1 VREDAVRISEPRP
14 YRPLETLAPNTYSAG
29 LVANSLGQALQLQT
43 SGSDVVGH
51 HGWNLAA
58 TIGLDY
64 RGVNLG
70 GSYSYRR
77 LWPSLGVSLA
87 RTVSQRG
94 GYLIDG
100 ANVAYTE
107 EALRGTVSV
116 GLPIVRDPDGSATL
130 AIDYDVDWLRNL
142 DGKLHT
148 EDPNDILPRQPEDDL
163 FLAGLALRWS
173 WSDSRGYVYTIG
185 PQEGK
190 DLSASVRYDHPALG
204 SEVDAVP
211 FTYRATWYQQIPLV
225 THPSLMLRL
234 SGGWRATEAERI
246 DRFAI
251 GGVPDS
257 QDLVRS
263 LIDNLRASSTGYLRG
278 YPVRHLTGTQ
288 FHLAN
293 IELRQE
299 LFNVERGLSTLPFFF
314 RRVHVA
320 GLLDAGDAFDGGP
333 DPGRIKVGAGAAL
346 RLDWTM
352 GFGLPGSVEVGYA
365 RGLSEG

>member
-1 VREDAVRISEPRP
+1 VTNVIGCALGPTVSPDGRRLTYMGCVADGNELYEIELDPARWTEAPPYIDDRPDPVVVREDAVRISEPRP

-173 WSDSRGYVYTIG
+173 WSDSRG
-185 PQEGK
+185 
-190 DLSASVRYDHPALG
+190 
-204 SEVDAVP
+204 
-211 FTYRATWYQQIPLV
+211 
-225 THPSLMLRL
+225 
-234 SGGWRATEAERI
+234 
-246 DRFAI
+246 
-251 GGVPDS
+251 
-257 QDLVRS
+257 
-263 LIDNLRASSTGYLRG
+263 
-278 YPVRHLTGTQ
+278 
-288 FHLAN
+288 
-293 IELRQE
+293 
-299 LFNVERGLSTLPFFF
+299 
-314 RRVHVA
+314 
-320 GLLDAGDAFDGGP
+320 
-333 DPGRIKVGAGAAL
+333 
-346 RLDWTM
+346 
-352 GFGLPGSVEVGYA
+352 
-365 RGLSEG
+365 